1 MNQNK
6 ILSIIIIIAA
16 VVSGGSFYAGV
27 KYGQSKNSAIIRGTG
42 ESFNFSGNGTGAGS
56 RVVGQRTTRG
66 AGNSNGGIA
75 VGEIISKD
83 DKSITIKL
91 RDGGSKIIFLSN
103 STSVMK
109 TVDGSATDLEVS
121 EQITALGSPNPDG
134 SITAQSIQIRPAR
147 STPIR

>member
-83 DKSITIKL
+83 DILI
-91 RDGGSKIIFLSN
+91 R
-103 STSVMK
+103 
-109 TVDGSATDLEVS
+109 
-121 EQITALGSPNPDG
+121 
-134 SITAQSIQIRPAR
+134 RPATGIEPKR
-147 STPIR
+147 LKDVIGKTAAKNIKADMPIRAADVKW